1 MMLGNMLRLA
11 LQAIRRNVLRSS
23 LTVLGIVIGVAAV
36 ISMVTIGAGATE
48 KVRADLSR
56 LGINLLMVRPGQGQQ
71 GPGGAR
77 AESPMFKVDDVVAI
91 ENEVAG
97 IAAVAPSNSWVVQAI
112 AGGRNRATSVTGSNA
127 AFLTVR
133 AWGIESGR
141 AFTEAEERAGRGV
154 CLLGSTVRKDLFG
167 AQDPLG
173 ERIRLGKLSCLVI
186 GTLESKGESA
196 YGTDQDD
203 FVLVPLRWFH
213 RRLSGN
219 QNVGVVF
226 VSAKPEASSTKVQTD
241 IERLLRERRR
251 TATGEDNFQVRDM
264 KEIAT
269 AVTGTT
275 QVMTALLGTVA
286 AVSLIVGGIGIMNIM
301 LVSVTERTR
310 EIGIRLAIGARERE
324 VLTQFLV
331 EAIVLASV
339 GGLVGIALGLGGA
352 WAGVRALEA
361 PFVFQPGIVVIAFL
375 FSAGIGVLFGWF
387 PAQKAA
393 RLDPIEAL
401 RHE

>member
-1 MMLGNMLRLA
+1 MLGDMLRLA

-36 ISMVTIGAGATE
+36 ISMVTIGAGATQ
-48 KVRADLSR
+48 KVRQDLSK
-56 LGINLLMVRPGQGQQ
+56 LGTNLLMVRPGQGYQ

-77 AESPMFKVDDVVAI
+77 AEAPMFKLEDVAAI
-91 ENEVAG
+91 ERDVPG

-112 AGGRNRATSVTGSNA
+112 AGGRNRSTSVTGSNS

-133 AWGIESGR
+133 SWSIGRGR
-141 AFTEAEERAGRGV
+141 AFTDSEERAGKGV
-154 CLLGSTVRKDLFG
+154 CLLGATVKNDLFG
-167 AQDPLG
+167 AQDPVG
-173 ERIRLGKLSCLVI
+173 QRMRLGKLSCLVVGI
-186 GTLESKGESA
+186 LETKGENA
-196 YGTDQDD
+196 FGTDQDD

-213 RRLSGN
+213 RRLAGN
-219 QNVGVVF
+219 QNVGAIF
-226 VSAKPEASSTKVQTD
+226 VSAKPDASTTKVQAD

-251 TATGEDNFQVRDM
+251 TATGDDNFQVRDM
-264 KEIAT
+264 KELAT
-269 AVTGTT
+269 AVAGTT
-275 QVMTALLGTVA
+275 EIMTALLGTVA

-352 WAGVRALEA
+352 YAGTRSLDA
-361 PFVFQPGIVVIAFL
+361 PFVFQPGIVILAFV
-375 FSAGIGVLFGWF
+375 FSAAIGVVFGWF
-387 PAQKAA
+387 PARQAA